1 MLQKSRKTK
10 LVTGQK
16 MCRILFGILL
26 FCVFCISQGKP
37 VQKAEA
43 AGATISVTSKNRSAM
58 EGDTVYVVI
67 TVSSSENIKG
77 FEGYFSYDNS
87 VLQFVTGGSVVHGN
101 DDEFQISDM
110 DRSESAAKIKYS
122 VKFRARKKG
131 QTTISLQQPYNVI
144 ADDGSS
150 TKMSVSYSE
159 LEVVVSSLEET
170 EKKEAAK
177 KKSAQAVPSPG
188 KASEQ
193 KKEAAKKKQTK
204 TTEKPDA
211 SASPDKAEKG
221 SEKTKQEA
229 AEKAAKSQPA
239 ITLTELKDE
248 NLIPAGF
255 SEIETE
261 IDGKKVTAYA
271 LNGEEESPYLLFYG
285 IEPDKEDAIE
295 KFYLYDRE
303 SGMWMP
309 YESIRSLYRNMNEK
323 DLVGDSSQRTIQSL
337 HYVIGIMA
345 VFCALM
351 ILLAIAFRIRYSDR
365 NKD

>member
-193 KKEAAKKKQTK
+193 KKKQPKRSRRKQPKNRMLRHRRTKQKKVLKKQSRRQPK
-204 TTEKPDA
+204 KQQKA
-211 SASPDKAEKG
+211 SL
-221 SEKTKQEA
+221 Q
-229 AEKAAKSQPA
+229 
-239 ITLTELKDE
+239 LHL
-248 NLIPAGF
+248 
-255 SEIETE
+255 
-261 IDGKKVTAYA
+261 
-271 LNGEEESPYLLFYG
+271 
-285 IEPDKEDAIE
+285 
-295 KFYLYDRE
+295 
-303 SGMWMP
+303 
-309 YESIRSLYRNMNEK
+309 
-323 DLVGDSSQRTIQSL
+323 QS
-337 HYVIGIMA
+337 
-345 VFCALM
+345 
-351 ILLAIAFRIRYSDR
+351 
-365 NKD
+365 